1 MITIIVQWA
10 TILSPI
16 IAVVIAIWASRSSA
30 KDTARQ
36 IAALE
41 ESTTK
46 QIDSIKE
53 LALLQL
59 EISLKQI
66 DKDLWETRYRLIQNN
81 QKSFDE
87 LDDEEKAFQAG
98 INKDVYHKI
107 VSKQRESS
115 YIRDLYSKQIDLL
128 NNLQSQL
135 KAMKTKIGGG
145 NNG

>member
-1 MITIIVQWA
+1 MDTIVQWA

-36 IAALE
+36 ITALE

-53 LALLQL
+53 LAILQL

-87 LDDEEKAFQAG
+87 LDDEEKAFRAG

-107 VSKQRESS
+107 VSKQREST

-135 KAMKTKIGGG
+135 KAMKEKIGGG